1 MHQAKDNDDPIF
13 IYKFRKY
20 NNAEFSVDDR

>member
-1 MHQAKDNDDPIF
+1 MYQAKGNDDLIF

-20 NNAEFSVDDR
+20 NSAAFSVDDK